1 VCEGTGT
8 NIFVVRDGTILTPPL
23 SSGPLAGITREVIM
37 EWCDV
42 EERDFT
48 LTEAMAA
55 EEVFITSSLRDVQ
68 AVQRWDET
76 DFGTFHPMT
85 DHIATTFA
93 ERSSAVIDP

>member
-1 VCEGTGT
+1 M
-8 NIFVVRDGTILTPPL
+8 
-23 SSGPLAGITREVIM
+23 IM

-55 EEVFITSSLRDVQ
+55 QEVFITSSLQDVQ
-68 AVQRWDET
+68 AVHRWDET
-76 DFGTFHPMT
+76 NFGALHPMT

-93 ERSSAVIDP
+93 ELSSAVTDP

>member
-1 VCEGTGT
+1 
-8 NIFVVRDGTILTPPL
+8 
-23 SSGPLAGITREVIM
+23 VIM

-42 EERDFT
+42 EERDLT

-68 AVQRWDET
+68 AVHRWDET
-76 DFGTFHPMT
+76 DLRTFHPMT
-85 DHIATTFA
+85 DHIATAFA